1 MLAGQKVCQALVS
14 RFGLSLTR
22 CAWIMTSKLTR
33 FSGPNHHLSRL
44 ACQFHEIILLLLTS
58 FFLHTK
64 SLKPIR
70 LQYIKS
76 AQYVI
81 GSPLCGNC
89 DNFLSQKF
97 RENDAFSTK
106 LNRTNVLMYE
116 CKLFSWN
123 CFLVRVTFQNFHTA
137 NSCLFYSNKKNG
149 TWVHSIEIL
158 PCKSANFM
166 WNQFGWIKTLNTA
179 T

>member
-1 MLAGQKVCQALVS
+1 MNNDVQINPFFRPESSFVTTCMSISRNYFASTDIIFLAQ
-14 RFGLSLTR
+14 
-22 CAWIMTSKLTR
+22 
-33 FSGPNHHLSRL
+33 
-44 ACQFHEIILLLLTS
+44 
-58 FFLHTK
+58 K

-70 LQYIKS
+70 LQYIRS